1 LILHPKDKD
10 STDKLV
16 MTCYVDAAYMSHSDA
31 ASHTGYTIAIGS
43 PEPKS
48 FFYSKSMKQKLTA
61 TSSTHAEI
69 RALYDL
75 TLNIIFLIHLFEE
88 IERPIDL
95 PAIIFEDNQPAIDL
109 TMNPTGRITKSK
121 HFLMTIRFLREQ
133 VSLGLIELKKIGTDK
148 NISNVLTK
156 LVYAPEFI
164 NSFNTIMGME
174 ASSPLLAHGGVLEIE
189 DILR

>member
-1 LILHPKDKD
+1 
-10 STDKLV
+10 
-16 MTCYVDAAYMSHSDA
+16 VDAAYMSHNDA

-75 TLNIIFLIHLFEE
+75 TLNIVFLINLFDE

-95 PAIIFEDNQPAIDL
+95 PAIVFEDNQPAIDL
-109 TMNPTGRITKSK
+109 TMNPTVRISKSK
-121 HFLMTIRFLREQ
+121 HFLMTIKFLREQ
-133 VSLGLIELKKIGTDK
+133 VELGLIQIKKIPTDE

-156 LVYAPEFI
+156 IVNAPEFV
-164 NSFNTIMGME
+164 NSFNKIMG
-174 ASSPLLAHGGVLEIE
+174 L
-189 DILR
+189 

>member
-1 LILHPKDKD
+1 
-10 STDKLV
+10 
-16 MTCYVDAAYMSHSDA
+16 MSHNDA
-31 ASHTGYTIAIGS
+31 ASHTDYTIAIGS

-75 TLNIIFLIHLFEE
+75 TLNIIFLINLFDE

-109 TMNPTGRITKSK
+109 TMNPTVRISKSK
-121 HFLMTIRFLREQ
+121 HFLMTIKFLREQ
-133 VSLGLIELKKIGTDK
+133 VELGLIQIKKIPTDE

-156 LVYAPEFI
+156 IVNAPEFV
-164 NSFNTIMGME
+164 NSFNKIMG
-174 ASSPLLAHGGVLEIE
+174 L
-189 DILR
+189 